1 MFTRCWFHSSP
12 GIEDAG
18 SGVTDGALFATLTCW
33 TRCAGPA
40 EAASGGTMD
49 SMWSDA
55 TPAAWMLA
63 AIRALAAFGAFTTS
77 VPTCGISRTTRP
89 PAASTSALRP
99 A

>member
-1 MFTRCWFHSSP
+1 MLIRCWFHSSP
-12 GIEDAG
+12 GIDEAG
-18 SGVTDGALFATLTCW
+18 SGVGALLLARSTCW

-40 EAASGGTMD
+40 AATSGGTID
-49 SMWSDA
+49 SMWSEA
-55 TPAAWMLA
+55 TPAAWTLA
-63 AIRALAAFGAFTTS
+63 AIRAFAAFGALTTS